1 MDTFGKQ
8 DPFIKFIYDEVVY
21 KSTVAKDAGL
31 NAKFTDEF
39 FLEDIEQEINKNS
52 ELVLEAYDEDV
63 ASDDLLGVALPIS
76 IVKLIQSE
84 QGTLFD
90 IDIYLECKRFGNIKF
105 TSTFIYNKPD
115 PPPNPLL
122 NPDCRLNIVIKT
134 ASFLKNADMFGN

>member
-8 DPFIKFIYDEVVY
+8 DPYIKFIYDEVVY

-52 ELVLEAYDEDV
+52 ELVLEAYDEDI
-63 ASDDLLGVALPIS
+63 ASDDLLGVAIPIS

-84 QGTLFD
+84 
-90 IDIYLECKRFGNIKF
+90 
-105 TSTFIYNKPD
+105 
-115 PPPNPLL
+115 
-122 NPDCRLNIVIKT
+122 
-134 ASFLKNADMFGN
+134 